1 MISSF
6 ACSEVNSRV
15 GVTDGDQVQDITR
28 VVILVQCSMVE
39 GTETLDLRDNGQI
52 RGVLVLHVPCL
63 VMSLL
68 NVGLL
73 TRG

>member
-1 MISSF
+1 M
-6 ACSEVNSRV
+6 V
-15 GVTDGDQVQDITR
+15 GVIDGDQVQDITR

-52 RGVLVLHVPCL
+52 RGVLVFHVPCL
-63 VMSLL
+63 VMSSL

-73 TRG
+73 TRDRHNCQTC